1 MHPRPVRRNG
11 EKMKMNTCFWC
22 GADLG
27 YQYDS
32 REPEACNERECQ
44 RELSNEYRGQ
54 AEDRQER
61 AREDEYSRY

>member
-1 MHPRPVRRNG
+1 
-11 EKMKMNTCFWC
+11 MKMNTCFWC